1 MPPKEGAEH
10 GWYQHGKNQHNQAC
24 SDGLSRAGTAPHT
37 PTPSLGESLGY
48 VTPGH
53 SLSLC
58 VSQREDEIEAIISI
72 SDGLNLV
79 SAHLSQPSGSMQ
91 LPGPEHSS
99 LLQSPGGGGVLL
111 ANPHQRAHRRGL
123 QWVRPVGKGGK
134 RETEESMTHQLHC

>member
-10 GWYQHGKNQHNQAC
+10 GRYQHGKNQHSQAC

-99 LLQSPGGGGVLL
+99 LLQSPGGGGG
-111 ANPHQRAHRRGL
+111 APGKSTPACPQKRAAVGETS
-123 QWVRPVGKGGK
+123 GKG
-134 RETEESMTHQLHC
+134 REERD